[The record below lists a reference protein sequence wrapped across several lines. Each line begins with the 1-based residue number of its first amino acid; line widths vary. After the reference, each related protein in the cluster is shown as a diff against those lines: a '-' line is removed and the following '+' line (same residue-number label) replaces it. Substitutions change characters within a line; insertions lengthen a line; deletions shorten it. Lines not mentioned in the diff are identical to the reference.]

1 MQNLGGTRAV
11 VTGGTRG
18 LGLGIVESLTARGA
32 EVTAIGRDAARALGA
47 REAGASVRV
56 GDAADPD
63 LIKQTI
69 AEVRPSILILN
80 AGAVPVMAELDDQT
94 WESFGVVWE
103 NDVKGGFVGIQAA
116 LKRPLSPGSRVLI
129 ASSGAA
135 IVGAP
140 LSGSYAGAKRMLWFM
155 AQYANELSAE
165 RNLGITFQVLSPMQ
179 MVGKTDLVE
188 TVAGCYAKRA
198 GTDIDGFLAGRYQK
212 PPLSTKEYGEYVAKI
227 LTEPAY
233 ATSPRSVS
241 TASTGSRFSRPENSR
256 WTNATLLRSWPN
268 CARACTATALA

>member
-1 MQNLGGTRAV
+1 MQELRGTRAV

-32 EVTAIGRDAARALGA
+32 EVTAVGRDAARASGA
-47 REAGASVRV
+47 RDAGATIRV
-56 GDAADPD
+56 GDAADPS
-63 LIKQTI
+63 LVNRTI

-80 AGAVPVMAELDDQT
+80 AGAIPVMAALDEQT

-116 LKRPLSPGSRVLI
+116 LKMPLSPGSRVLI

-135 IVGAP
+135 TVGAP

-155 AQYANELSAE
+155 AQYANEISVE
-165 RNLGITFQVLSPMQ
+165 RNLGITFQVLAPMQ
-179 MVGKTDLVE
+179 MIGKTELVE

-198 GTDIDGFLAGRYQK
+198 GMDTDAFLSGRYQK
-212 PPLSTKEYGEYVAKI
+212 PPLSTKTYGEYVATI

-233 ATSPRSVS
+233 ASGVAFGIDSVNGITSLN
-241 TASTGSRFSRPENSR
+241 G
-256 WTNATLLRSWPN
+256 
-268 CARACTATALA
+268 